1 MIGPMDPRPLRR
13 PVRLLVVPL
22 LALVCAGGLQLAGQS
37 AGGPD
42 REAALAELR
51 EQIEATREQ
60 LETARSRERT
70 LADRLTAVELE
81 LTLESRRLAEAVT
94 AREVAEERVD
104 RARTGVEE
112 ATAALAEARQDLGRR
127 IGGLYRLGARGH
139 LRLVLAAEPGADL
152 SRAVRLLRYLVRR
165 DTRAVERF
173 RLRRESLDRQRQRL
187 AAELDELSLWVDAAR
202 ERQGQLA
209 RVRERQA
216 TLLAEAATERRDLDQ
231 RNRDLE
237 DKEQKLATLVDSLY
251 GRSAE
256 PLSGQSIA
264 QFRGVLDWPLDGT
277 VSQGFGRRRD
287 PRYRTEVP
295 HRGLEIQPTPEGDAT
310 VRAIYPGE
318 VLYAAPF
325 EGYGPTVVL
334 HHAGRVFTLYAG
346 LEGLRVSQGDMVDL
360 GTVLGRASGP
370 VYFEIRRHNQPEDPS
385 GWLR

>member
-1 MIGPMDPRPLRR
+1 MGAMDSRDARR
-13 PVRLLVVPL
+13 PARLLIAIC
-22 LALVCAGGLQLAGQS
+22 LAVACGAGLELAGQS
-37 AGGPD
+37 VGGPD
-42 REAALAELR
+42 READLAELR
-51 EQIEATREQ
+51 QQIEATRRQ
-60 LETARSRERT
+60 LETARGRERT
-70 LADRLTAVELE
+70 LADRLAAVELE

-94 AREVAEERVD
+94 SREVAEERVE
-104 RARTGVEE
+104 RARSGVEE
-112 ATAALAEARQDLGRR
+112 ATAALTAARQDLGRR

-173 RLRRESLDRQRQRL
+173 RLRREGLDRQRERL
-187 AAELDELSLWVDAAR
+187 AAELGDLSLWVEAAR
-202 ERQGQLA
+202 ERQGELA

-216 TLLAEAATERRDLDQ
+216 TLLAQAATERRDLDL
-231 RNRDLE
+231 RSRDLE
-237 DKEQKLATLVDSLY
+237 DKEQKLATLVDTLF
-251 GRSAE
+251 GRAAE
-256 PLSGQSIA
+256 PLSGQPIA
-264 QFRGVLDWPLDGT
+264 QFRGVLDWPLDGS
-277 VSQGFGRRRD
+277 VIQGFGRRRD

-295 HRGLEIQPTPEGDAT
+295 HRGLEIQPSPDGDAT

-346 LEGLRVSQGDMVDL
+346 LEGLRVSPGDMVDL
-360 GTVLGRASGP
+360 GAVLGRAPGP
-370 VYFEIRRHNQPEDPS
+370 VYFEIRRHNEPEDPS

>member
-1 MIGPMDPRPLRR
+1 MYVMDRTAPRR
-13 PVRLLVVPL
+13 PARLLVAA
-22 LALVCAGGLQLAGQS
+22 LAVLAVAGGLEVAGQS
-37 AGGPD
+37 AGGTD
-42 REAALAELR
+42 READLAELR
-51 EQIEATREQ
+51 ERIEETRRELEIARGREQ
-60 LETARSRERT
+60 T
-70 LADRLTAVELE
+70 LADRLAAVELE

-94 AREVAEERVD
+94 AREVAAERVE
-104 RARTGVEE
+104 RARAGVED
-112 ATAALAEARQDLGRR
+112 ATAALAEARQDLSRR

-173 RLRRESLDRQRQRL
+173 RTRRESLDRRRERL
-187 AAELDELSLWVDAAR
+187 AAELDDLSLWVEAAR
-202 ERQGQLA
+202 ERRGELA

-216 TLLAEAATERRDLDQ
+216 TLLAQAATERRDLDL
-231 RNRDLE
+231 RNQALE
-237 DKEQKLATLVDSLY
+237 DKEQKLATLLDSLY

-256 PLSGQSIA
+256 PLSGQPIG
-264 QFRGVLDWPLDGT
+264 QFQGVLDWPLDGS

-295 HRGLEIQPTPEGDAT
+295 HRGLEIVPTPEGDAT
-310 VRAIYPGE
+310 VRAVYPGE

-360 GTVLGRASGP
+360 ATVLGRAPGP